1 MLTIRARLRPIRSA
15 TNPKSTPPAPEAR
28 RVRVFRSPAVCLLM
42 CRSCMMCAT
51 TSEYSITSNASSI
64 HPSAAA
70 IRVLRCPVLASAIKE
85 KEKGLGIE
93 SQPRDYQRCVCRGLK
108 RIRCL
113 DHVCPHPTSKAY
125 GQTRLSSWRSHCLGN
140 ALCWLPIAK
149 NSFDTLILCFLDPNM
164 LSSERIHDIF
174 SRIQKCSSADDVEAI
189 IAGGRSAL
197 TRFANN
203 TIHQNVAEEGY
214 VTSIRVALD
223 GKTARATTNRLDDES
238 LKRAVQSAEQIA
250 RVQARDPDLLPVPA
264 PDEAGKESVVQR
276 HFGATAAIKP
286 EDRAAAVEQIVGVAK
301 QHKQTTAGIYSSSET
316 MEALLNSHGVT
327 KIHRQTS
334 SEVSITMLAND
345 SSGWQKA
352 NSPNVANLQPKHLA
366 EVAAEKAAKTA
377 HPNEV
382 PPGKYTVILEPAAV
396 LDLLGFMFFDF
407 GGTALLEQR
416 SFLNNRVG
424 TRLFGD
430 NITIHD
436 DVYHALQSG
445 ATFDGE
451 GVGRRRV
458 TLVDKG
464 VVKSLVFSRG
474 TARKMQDSETTAK
487 LGKIEPTGHGFPL
500 PNEIG
505 DAPMNIVVE
514 GGNGKA
520 KSVNEMVTSTERG
533 ILVTRLWYIREVDPY
548 EKILTGMTR
557 DGTFLIEKGKLQGGV
572 RNFRFNQSL
581 IDMLQNVEMLS
592 VSVRASGEESF
603 DMVVPAMKVNNFNF
617 TELTKF

>member
-1 MLTIRARLRPIRSA
+1 MLTP
-15 TNPKSTPPAPEAR
+15 
-28 RVRVFRSPAVCLLM
+28 
-42 CRSCMMCAT
+42 
-51 TSEYSITSNASSI
+51 
-64 HPSAAA
+64 
-70 IRVLRCPVLASAIKE
+70 
-85 KEKGLGIE
+85 
-93 SQPRDYQRCVCRGLK
+93 D
-108 RIRCL
+108 
-113 DHVCPHPTSKAY
+113 
-125 GQTRLSSWRSHCLGN
+125 
-140 ALCWLPIAK
+140 
-149 NSFDTLILCFLDPNM
+149 
-164 LSSERIHDIF
+164 RIHDIF
-174 SRIQKCSSADDVEAI
+174 SRIQRFSSADEVEAI
-189 IAGGRSAL
+189 VAGGRSAL

-214 VTSIRVALD
+214 VISVRVALD

-250 RVQARDPDLLPVPA
+250 RVQESDLDLLPVPA
-264 PDEAGKESVVQR
+264 SADAGAETNVQR

-286 EDRAAAVEQIVGVAK
+286 EDRAVAVEQIVGVAK
-301 QHKQTTAGIYSSSET
+301 QHKQTTAGVYSSSES
-316 MEALLNSHGVT
+316 MEALLNSRGLA

-334 SEVSITMLAND
+334 SEISITMLADD

-352 NSPNVANLQPKHLA
+352 NSPNIANLQPKRLA
-366 EVAAEKAAKTA
+366 EIAAEKASQSAR
-377 HPNEV
+377 PREV
-382 PPGKYTVILEPAAV
+382 SPGKYTVILEPAAV

-416 SFLNNRVG
+416 SFLNNRLG
-424 TRLFGD
+424 TQLFGD

-436 DVYHALQSG
+436 DVYHPLQSG

-451 GVGRRRV
+451 GVSRQRV

-464 VVKSLVFSRG
+464 MIRGLVYSRA
-474 TARKMQDSETTAK
+474 TARKMQSSELAAK
-487 LGKIEPTGHGFPL
+487 LGKIAPTGHGFPL

-514 GGNGKA
+514 GGNGNA
-520 KSVNEMVTSTERG
+520 KSINEMITSTERG
-533 ILVTRLWYIREVDPY
+533 ILITRLWYIREVDPY

-557 DGTFLIEKGKLQGGV
+557 DGTFLIEDGKLRGGV

-592 VSVRASGEESF
+592 SSVRASGEESF
-603 DMVVPAMKVNNFNF
+603 DMVVPAMKVRNFNF